1 VMEELV
7 FSDICGLQQAIQQ
20 IYSLDNLE
28 TFGVEAIAIMNQVV
42 PSDIPSFHYVSLET
56 QQLTDTFL
64 PGFAGFTPEMKLA
77 RQETFGEHPIIQ
89 NMPMALNGAYKISDF
104 ATVQEFH
111 SLEGVYQRY
120 LRPLGIEDHMILCLP
135 FIPMPNPISP
145 LMVRPLIGLGLHR
158 SERSFTERDRL
169 MLNLLRPHFFQA
181 YGNAQQHQQVQQTYS
196 QLGKSL
202 GDVGLVILDLEG
214 QVELMTPLAIN
225 WLEKYFAPAI
235 GLREIPDLLWSW
247 VKHHVTELAEGGVA
261 VPLQMHQGQQK
272 LVVRLTIKAAEN
284 RYLLLLEEERVSIV
298 DSLDLLGLSRRETD
312 VLAGVIQ
319 GLDNPA
325 IAVQMGVNI
334 YTVRKHLEN
343 IYSKLGVKSRAGAI
357 AYTLQKLGLLNS

>member
-1 VMEELV
+1 MEELV

-64 PGFAGFTPEMKLA
+64 PGFAGFTLEMKLA
-77 RQETFGEHPIIQ
+77 RQESFGEHPIIQ

-135 FIPMPNPISP
+135 FIPILNPINPLIVKP
-145 LMVRPLIGLGLHR
+145 LMGLGLHR

-181 YGNAQQHQQVQQTYS
+181 YGNVQQHQQVQQTYS
-196 QLGKSL
+196 QISQSL
-202 GDVGLVILDLEG
+202 GDVGLVILNLEG
-214 QVELMTPLAIN
+214 QVELMTPLAID
-225 WLEKYFAPAI
+225 WLEKYFASAI
-235 GLREIPDLLWSW
+235 GLGKIPDLLWSW
-247 VKHHVTELAEGGVA
+247 VRYRVSELAEGA
-261 VPLQMHQGQQK
+261 AMVPLQMQQGRQK
-272 LVVRLTIKAAEN
+272 LVVRLAIKAAEN
-284 RYLLLLEEERVSIV
+284 RYLLLLEEEQVSIV

-312 VLAGVIQ
+312 VLAGVIR

-325 IAVQMGVNI
+325 IAMQMGVNI
-334 YTVRKHLEN
+334 GTVRKHLEN

-357 AYTLQKLGLLNS
+357 AYTLQKLGLLNF